1 MKDENYP
8 AISETRVEVPKLS
21 RSFRQAVIRSY
32 AHPDG
37 RYLITTELV
46 DCPPGSGRRGYIET
60 GLVVP
65 DSERYDGHPFEWREA
80 DPVTNLPPT
89 VPEIEAFFRS
99 YINNGT
105 TLHIGEIE
113 DK

>member
-1 MKDENYP
+1 MKNQNYP
-8 AISETRVEVPKLS
+8 AISETCVEVPKLS
-21 RSFRQAVIRSY
+21 QSFREAVIRSY

-37 RYLITTELV
+37 RYLITTELL

-65 DSERYDGHPFEWREA
+65 DSEHYEGHPFEWREA
-80 DPVTNLPPT
+80 DPITHLPPT
-89 VPEIEAFFRS
+89 AREIEGFFMS